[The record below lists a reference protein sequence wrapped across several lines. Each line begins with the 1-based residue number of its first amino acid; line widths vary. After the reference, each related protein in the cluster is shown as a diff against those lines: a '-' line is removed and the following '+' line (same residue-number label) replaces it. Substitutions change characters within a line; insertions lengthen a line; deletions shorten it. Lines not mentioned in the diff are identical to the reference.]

1 MTKWK
6 EELQIMIMSKS
17 IMILT
22 TALTTRITII
32 VSIAIA
38 ICSVVL
44 PVLFPSEQQAV
55 AQQQGNNIT
64 TNATTPITTTQP
76 IMPASSN
83 KTFYVFS
90 AEIEGLDE
98 ATARI
103 PGDIY
108 TPPVIVANGG
118 DSVTVNFY
126 NTEQETEER
135 HSFTIDARPYSVDID
150 IAGGESGNATFTAVA
165 DQDGI
170 FPYYCKYHLPT
181 MVGQLVVLSPTTQPE
196 QQQQQEEGQRGVTAL
211 IEEEQLLTTEEE
223 EEGGE
228 EQQPLTVTTDRES
241 YSTGNTIIIT
251 GTVAERQPGA
261 RASITVIDPMNEIV
275 WRESVMVTT
284 NNTYQLEIEAGE
296 PQYPTS
302 RHSIDTSG
310 TYLVTASYRAERAET
325 TFEFTSEVGG

>member
-1 MTKWK
+1 
-6 EELQIMIMSKS
+6 
-17 IMILT
+17 MILT
-22 TALTTRITII
+22 TALTTRIAII
-32 VSIAIA
+32 VSLAIA
-38 ICSVVL
+38 MSSVVL
-44 PVLFPSEQQAV
+44 PVVFPSEQQQAV
-55 AQQQGNNIT
+55 AQQQGANIT

-76 IMPASSN
+76 IMPVSSN
-83 KTFYVFS
+83 KTFYVFT
-90 AEIEGLDE
+90 AEVEGLDE

-108 TPPVIVANGG
+108 TPPVIVVNGG
-118 DSVTVNFY
+118 DSVTVSFY

-135 HSFTIDARPYSVDID
+135 HSFTIDAQPYSVDID
-150 IAGGESGNATFTAVA
+150 IAGGESGNATFTAA
-165 DQDGI
+165 DQEGI

-196 QQQQQEEGQRGVTAL
+196 QQQQQEEEGQRGATAL

-223 EEGGE
+223 EEGGGE

-241 YSTGNTIIIT
+241 YSTGDTIIIT

-261 RASITVIDPMNEIV
+261 RASITVIDPRNEIV

-302 RHSIDTSG
+302 QHAIDTSG

-325 TFEFTSEVGG
+325 TFEFTSEGG

>member
-1 MTKWK
+1 
-6 EELQIMIMSKS
+6 
-17 IMILT
+17 MILT
-22 TALTTRITII
+22 TALTTRIAII
-32 VSIAIA
+32 VSLAIA
-38 ICSVVL
+38 MSSVVL
-44 PVLFPSEQQAV
+44 PVLFPSEQQQAV

-76 IMPASSN
+76 IMPVSSN

-90 AEIEGLDE
+90 AEVEGLDE

-108 TPPVIVANGG
+108 TPPLIVVNGG

-135 HSFTIDARPYSVDID
+135 HSFTIDAQPYSVDID
-150 IAGGESGNATFTAVA
+150 IAGGESGNATFTAA
-165 DQDGI
+165 DQEGI

-196 QQQQQEEGQRGVTAL
+196 QQQQQEEGQRGATAL

-223 EEGGE
+223 EGVGE

-241 YSTGNTIIIT
+241 YSTGDTIIIT

-261 RASITVIDPMNEIV
+261 RASITVMDPSNEIV

-302 RHSIDTSG
+302 QHAIDTSG
-310 TYLVTASYRAERAET
+310 TYIVTASYTAERAET
-325 TFEFTSEVGG
+325 PFEFTSEGG

>member
-1 MTKWK
+1 
-6 EELQIMIMSKS
+6 MIMSKS

-22 TALTTRITII
+22 TALTTRIAII
-32 VSIAIA
+32 VSLAIA
-38 ICSVVL
+38 MSSVVL
-44 PVLFPSEQQAV
+44 PVLFPSEQQQAV

-76 IMPASSN
+76 IMPVSSN

-90 AEIEGLDE
+90 AEVEGLDE

-108 TPPVIVANGG
+108 TPPVIVVNGG

-135 HSFTIDARPYSVDID
+135 HSFTIDAQPYSVDID
-150 IAGGESGNATFTAVA
+150 IAGGESGNATFTAA
-165 DQDGI
+165 DQEGI

-196 QQQQQEEGQRGVTAL
+196 QQQQQEEEGQRGATAL
-211 IEEEQLLTTEEE
+211 IEEEQLSTTEEE
-223 EEGGE
+223 EEGGGE
-228 EQQPLTVTTDRES
+228 EQQLPLTVTTDRES
-241 YSTGNTIIIT
+241 YSTGDTIIIT
-251 GTVAERQPGA
+251 GTVAEREPGA
-261 RASITVIDPMNEIV
+261 RASITVIDPRNEIV
-275 WRESVMVTT
+275 WRQSVMVTT

-302 RHSIDTSG
+302 PHTIDTSG

-325 TFEFTSEVGG
+325 TFEFTSE

>member
-1 MTKWK
+1 
-6 EELQIMIMSKS
+6 MSKS

-22 TALTTRITII
+22 TALTTGIAII
-32 VSIAIA
+32 VSLAIA
-38 ICSVVL
+38 MSSVVL
-44 PVLFPSEQQAV
+44 PVLFPSEQQQAV

-64 TNATTPITTTQP
+64 TNATTSITTTQP
-76 IMPASSN
+76 IMPVSSN

-90 AEIEGLDE
+90 AEVEGLDE

-108 TPPVIVANGG
+108 TPPVIVVNGG

-135 HSFTIDARPYSVDID
+135 HSFTIDAQSYSVDID
-150 IAGGESGNATFTAVA
+150 IAGGESGNATFTAA
-165 DQDGI
+165 DQEGI
-170 FPYYCKYHLPT
+170 LPYYCKYHLPT

-196 QQQQQEEGQRGVTAL
+196 QQQQQEEEG
-211 IEEEQLLTTEEE
+211 
-223 EEGGE
+223 GGE

-241 YSTGNTIIIT
+241 YSTGDTIIIT

-261 RASITVIDPMNEIV
+261 RASITVIDPSDEIV

-302 RHSIDTSG
+302 QHAIDTSG
-310 TYLVTASYRAERAET
+310 TYLVTASYTAERAET
-325 TFEFTSEVGG
+325 IFELTSEEGG

>member
-1 MTKWK
+1 
-6 EELQIMIMSKS
+6 MSKS

-22 TALTTRITII
+22 TALTTRIAII
-32 VSIAIA
+32 VSVAIA
-38 ICSVVL
+38 MSSVVL

-76 IMPASSN
+76 IMPVSSN

-90 AEIEGLDE
+90 AEIEGLDD
-98 ATARI
+98 ATTRI

-108 TPPVIVANGG
+108 TPPVIVLNGG

-126 NTEQETEER
+126 NTEQETAER
-135 HSFTIDARPYSVDID
+135 HSFTIDAQPYSVDID
-150 IAGGESGNATFTAVA
+150 IAGGESGNATLTAA
-165 DQDGI
+165 DQEGI

-181 MVGQLVVLSPTTQPE
+181 MVGQLVVLPPTTQPE
-196 QQQQQEEGQRGVTAL
+196 RQQQQEEGQRGSTAL

-241 YSTGNTIIIT
+241 YSTGDTIIIT
-251 GTVAERQPGA
+251 GAVAERQPGA
-261 RASITVIDPMNEIV
+261 RSSITVIDPMNEIV

-325 TFEFTSEVGG
+325 TFEFTSEEGG